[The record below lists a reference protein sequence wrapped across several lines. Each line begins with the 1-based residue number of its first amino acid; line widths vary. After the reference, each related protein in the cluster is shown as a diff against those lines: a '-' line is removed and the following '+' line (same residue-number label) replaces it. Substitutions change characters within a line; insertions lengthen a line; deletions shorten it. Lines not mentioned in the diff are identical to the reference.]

1 MLKTTINMKHNI
13 NIGTYPKLQA
23 FLKRKSTGFKSKKSK
38 VLTSTDIKK
47 FIDEA
52 PNIQYLVTKVV
63 LIFGIT
69 GACRRE
75 ELSNITINDIQDFGS
90 MLHIKLPYTKTNC
103 SRSFTI
109 EGEFYDIFK
118 KYIDLRPANVQSD
131 RFFLNYKNGKCTKQ
145 VIGKN
150 KIGNMPKEIA
160 NYLNLPDPQ
169 AYTGHSF
176 RRTSATLLADSGG
189 DITTLKRHG
198 GWKSSQIA
206 EGYIEDSINNK
217 KKIFNQITESITN
230 PSSTQTTNDVNYGA
244 STSKASDVDEKKKK
258 QVSAEMFSI

>member
-1 MLKTTINMKHNI
+1 
-13 NIGTYPKLQA
+13 
-23 FLKRKSTGFKSKKSK
+23 
-38 VLTSTDIKK
+38 
-47 FIDEA
+47 
-52 PNIQYLVTKVV
+52 

-206 EGYIEDSINNK
+206 EGYIEDSINKK
-217 KKIFNQITESITN
+217 KKIFNQITESITY
-230 PSSTQTTNDVNYGA
+230 PSSTQTINDVNYGA
-244 STSKASDVDEKKKK
+244 YN
-258 QVSAEMFSI
+258 